1 MIRDIVKALRG
12 DNELNLS
19 RLVAMVKGMRQ

>member
-1 MIRDIVKALRG
+1 MILDVVKALRD

-19 RLVAMVKGMRQ
+19 RLVAMVKGMSQ